1 MADLGLRSISLTDL
15 GLPFNQFS
23 RSRIPVQSVWPISD
37 SRSISLADLGL
48 RSISLA
54 DLGFRSI
61 SLVDL
66 ELRSISLT
74 DLGLRSMT
82 LVDFGLRSMTLV
94 DFGLRSISLPD
105 LGLSVQSV
113 FLPFQRRVQWV
124 FLHFSFAF
132 NEFFQALSLAF
143 S

>member
-1 MADLGLRSISLTDL
+1 MAGIAQIEVRSISLSDF
-15 GLPFNQFS
+15 GLS
-23 RSRIPVQSVWPISD
+23 VQSVWSISD

-66 ELRSISLT
+66 GHRSISLA
-74 DLGLRSMT
+74 DLGLRSIT
-82 LVDFGLRSMTLV
+82 LA
-94 DFGLRSISLPD
+94 D

-113 FLPFQRRVQWV
+113 FLASQPRVQ
-124 FLHFSFAF
+124 
-132 NEFFQALSLAF
+132 
-143 S
+143 